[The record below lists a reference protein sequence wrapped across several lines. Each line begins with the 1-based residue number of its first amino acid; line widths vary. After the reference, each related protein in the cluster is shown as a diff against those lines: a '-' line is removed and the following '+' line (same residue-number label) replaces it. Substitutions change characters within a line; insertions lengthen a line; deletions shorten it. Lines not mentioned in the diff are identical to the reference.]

1 MTNITLFRVGEL
13 IRTVFELLWNRP
25 DGLPAREIIALV
37 PGLIQ
42 LMEYEQDISPLN
54 GISKYEEIIRMAS
67 VPLAKV
73 GWLTKSDKGRWYLTE
88 QGRQACKKY
97 PNALELYKDALRLF
111 EGKSQGKPEIM
122 MAFEIAQD
130 KAWDQIQKFLQET
143 ELGEFQRLVKDL
155 LTAMNYHVLW
165 SSVRPDKD
173 HRQVDMVASVDPV
186 GANGIRILVQIRH
199 KGQVVTFE
207 GLKTSLALLGPNDF
221 GLLISTGG
229 FTSDVLDEIRRRE
242 YQRINALDLVA
253 FFDLWIRHY
262 DRLSQ
267 DARNRLPIK
276 PIHFLAPPD

>member
-1 MTNITLFRVGEL
+1 
-13 IRTVFELLWNRP
+13 
-25 DGLPAREIIALV
+25 
-37 PGLIQ
+37 
-42 LMEYEQDISPLN
+42 
-54 GISKYEEIIRMAS
+54 
-67 VPLAKV
+67 
-73 GWLTKSDKGRWYLTE
+73 
-88 QGRQACKKY
+88 
-97 PNALELYKDALRLF
+97 
-111 EGKSQGKPEIM
+111 
-122 MAFEIAQD
+122 
-130 KAWDQIQKFLQET
+130 
-143 ELGEFQRLVKDL
+143 
-155 LTAMNYHVLW
+155 
-165 SSVRPDKD
+165 
-173 HRQVDMVASVDPV
+173 MVASVDPV

-267 DARNRLPIK
+267 EARNRLPIK